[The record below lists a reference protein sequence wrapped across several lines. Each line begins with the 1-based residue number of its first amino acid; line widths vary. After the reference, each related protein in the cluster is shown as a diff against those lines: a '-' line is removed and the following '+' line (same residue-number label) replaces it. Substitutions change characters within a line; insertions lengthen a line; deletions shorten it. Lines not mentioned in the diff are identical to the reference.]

1 MTKESLS
8 TVALLGQTLRAKRA
22 ELSLSQDALSA
33 RSGVSRRAII
43 RIELTATGE
52 LPDTV
57 PRLSTLDMLAQAL
70 QLDVQDLVSGNVSG
84 ERAFSGQISLVRVAG
99 NIARIRRE
107 LGLSQERLS
116 GLSGRFREYVHRIEV
131 LAFNPRI
138 SDLES
143 IAATLKSTVADLL
156 APIAEDEYSQRLAKR
171 IASDAPTEPQ

>member
-8 TVALLGQTLRAKRA
+8 TVALLGQTLRARRK
-22 ELSLSQDALSA
+22 ELSLSQDTLSA

-43 RIELTATGE
+43 RIELAAAGE
-52 LPDTV
+52 PPDTV

-70 QLDVQDLVSGNVSG
+70 QLDVQDLALGNVGG
-84 ERAFSGQISLVRVAG
+84 ERAFCDQISLVRVAG
-99 NIARIRRE
+99 NIARIRKE

-131 LAFNPRI
+131 LGFNPRI

-143 IAATLKSTVADLL
+143 ITAALNCSVADLL
-156 APIAEDEYSQRLAKR
+156 APIPEDEYKLRLAKR
-171 IASDAPTEPQ
+171 TPSDAPTDLQ

>member
-8 TVALLGQTLRAKRA
+8 TVALLGQTLRAKRK

-43 RIELTATGE
+43 RIELAATGE
-52 LPDTV
+52 PPDTV

-70 QLDVQDLVSGNVSG
+70 QLDVQDLASGNVVG
-84 ERAFSGQISLVRVAG
+84 ERGFSGQISLVRVAG
-99 NIARIRRE
+99 NIARIRKE

-116 GLSGRFREYVHRIEV
+116 GSSGRFREYVHRIEV
-131 LAFNPRI
+131 LGFNPRI

-143 IAATLKSTVADLL
+143 IAATLKSSVADLL
-156 APIAEDEYSQRLAKR
+156 APLTEGEYKKRLAR
-171 IASDAPTEPQ
+171 RTPPDAPTDPQ